1 MSSPAAHV
9 EQSQVCSPDLVRPA
23 QPSPQPS
30 LALAFP
36 SQRHLNVAAD
46 LAQRSE
52 ERVAEGA
59 DTQ

>member
-9 EQSQVCSPDLVRPA
+9 EQSHGCTPGPIPPA

-30 LALAFP
+30 PALAFP
-36 SQRHLNVAAD
+36 SQHHLNVAAD
-46 LAQRSE
+46 LAQCGK

>member
-1 MSSPAAHV
+1 MWSRARYAHLTFD
-9 EQSQVCSPDLVRPA
+9 PPA

-36 SQRHLNVAAD
+36 SQHHLNVAAD